1 MTPGPNRAP
10 LERIGASQG
19 QLRGLREELTDFR
32 TVAEVY
38 ASEATTDHDRR
49 YWERVA
55 GHIERAR
62 VIVTDDIPE
71 WLPGLPIGGGPKMGG
86 GVDE

>member
-10 LERIGASQG
+10 LERIGAMQG
-19 QLRGLREELTDFR
+19 QLRELRERLLDLR
-32 TVAEVY
+32 LNAEAQ
-38 ASEATTDHDRR
+38 ASAVTTDHDRR

-71 WLPGLPIGGGPKMGG
+71 WLPGLPIGGGPKSGG
-86 GVDE
+86 GVDD